1 MICNNCGKEI
11 ESGTKFC
18 PGCGTEVKEEKKV
31 VKKEVKVEAAATTA
45 KRGKG
50 LGIASLI
57 LSICAA
63 VTAFIPVVNVFLPF
77 ILACAAIVLGIIGL
91 VKKQGAM
98 ALIGLI
104 LGAVSIIL
112 AFIMI
117 IVYAA
122 SFGRE
127 ASKELENGLNTVR
140 TTVKSGYPY
149 GTWTCVPYSST
160 NLQQY
165 DYENIASGNSREDQT
180 VLHLYT
186 DNTYKYGPYTDSYKN
201 YYKGTFTYDIETDKN
216 NEAYN
221 KSNDYK
227 FIMIKGPITDAMIDG
242 VKKDTT
248 SENRIE
254 LEMELFGQYDY
265 DKALIMFT
273 SSYNMYMCER

>member
-31 VKKEVKVEAAATTA
+31 VKKEVKVEAAPA
-45 KRGKG
+45 KKG
-50 LGIASLI
+50 SGLAIAALILGIVAM
-57 LSICAA
+57 

-104 LGAVSIIL
+104 LAAVSIIV
-112 AFIMI
+112 AIIMVV
-117 IVYAA
+117 VYAYQIG
-122 SFGRE
+122 SE
-127 ASKELENGLNTVR
+127 AGKELEKGLNTVK

-165 DYENIASGNSREDQT
+165 DYENIASGNSREKQT

-221 KSNDYK
+221 RSNDYK

>member
-31 VKKEVKVEAAATTA
+31 VKKEVKVEAAPA
-45 KRGKG
+45 KKG
-50 LGIASLI
+50 SGLAIAALILGIVAM
-57 LSICAA
+57 

-104 LGAVSIIL
+104 LAAVSIIV
-112 AFIMI
+112 AIIMVV
-117 IVYAA
+117 VYAYQIG
-122 SFGRE
+122 SE
-127 ASKELENGLNTVR
+127 AGKELEKGLDTVK
-140 TTVKSGYPY
+140 TTIKSGYPY

-165 DYENIASGNSREDQT
+165 DYENIASGNSREKQT

-221 KSNDYK
+221 RSNDYK